1 MQLPL
6 LFKTASFRLAAAY
19 ALLFGV
25 SVAILAGVT
34 YFAATSAL
42 DRQIRTRIFAES
54 SALAT
59 EYHNGGFA
67 QLMKAVHERQR
78 GHLSG
83 GLDYSVFGASG
94 KRLYGTMKDLRFAP
108 GWQTIYGPPDG
119 DEAPGEMEHLSVHA
133 TLLSG
138 KYWLFVGDDI
148 SRVRALGGVV
158 LDTFGWVLALSLTLA
173 IAGGLFLSSQF
184 LARIEAIN
192 RTAEAIIDGDLRRRI
207 GRRDAPDDL
216 DRLASTLNRMLD
228 RITNLMDALRHV
240 SNDVA
245 HDLRTPLGRLRHML
259 EETNRSAVT
268 IPDFKAS
275 VARAIDETDGILDTF
290 SAILRI
296 AQVESGNRRKN
307 FMPVALGALVEEIC
321 DTFQPS
327 VEEAGKTL
335 VTQVGGVPGID
346 GDRELLMQLLV
357 NLLENAIIH
366 SKPGATIAVS
376 LDATR
381 TGNEL
386 CVADDGPGVPDCERS
401 NIFRRFYRLE
411 QSRSSPGNGLGLS
424 MVAAIAELH
433 GAHLSAEDNRP
444 GLRIRVSFP
453 QAKPAHA
460 DVTEPTPAI
469 ALRHEPALP
478 IQ

>member
-1 MQLPL
+1 MQLPR

-19 ALLFGV
+19 VLLFGV

-34 YFAATSAL
+34 YFTATSAL
-42 DRQIRTRIFAES
+42 NRQIRTRIFSES
-54 SALAT
+54 AALST
-59 EYHNGGFA
+59 EYHSGGFA
-67 QLMKAVHERQR
+67 RLMTAVHTRQR

-83 GLDYSVFGASG
+83 GLDYSVFAVGG
-94 KRLYGTMKDLRFAP
+94 KRLYGTMAGLRFAP

-119 DEAPGEMEHLSVHA
+119 DEAPGQMEHLSVYA
-133 TLLSG
+133 TLLAG

-148 SRVRALGGVV
+148 TRVRALGAVV
-158 LDTFGWVLALSLTLA
+158 LDTFGWVLALSVTLA

-216 DRLASTLNRMLD
+216 DRLAATLNRMLD
-228 RITNLMDALRHV
+228 RITSLMEAVRHI

-268 IPDFKAS
+268 VSDFKAA
-275 VARAIDETDGILDTF
+275 VTRAIDETDGILDTF

-307 FMPVALGALVEEIC
+307 FQPVALDALTEEIC

-327 VEEAGKTL
+327 VEETGKTL
-335 VTQVGGVPGID
+335 VTRIGRAPGID
-346 GDRELLMQLLV
+346 GDRELLMQLLI
-357 NLLENAIIH
+357 NLLENAIVH
-366 SKPGATIAVS
+366 SKPGATVTVS
-376 LDATR
+376 LNATR
-381 TGNEL
+381 TGDEL
-386 CVADDGPGVPDCERS
+386 SVADDGPGVPDGERG

-433 GAHLSAEDNRP
+433 GAQLAAEDNGP

-453 QAKPAHA
+453 LAKAA
-460 DVTEPTPAI
+460 RASEAEPTPAV
-469 ALRHEPALP
+469 A
-478 IQ
+478 